1 MRIAYSLHQVCEKEA
16 KTKTFSKEGLAREQ
30 KLDPKEA
37 AKNKSR
43 EWLRTCVDN
52 LNTQIESFD
61 ADLERLMAG
70 KGRSNGVGLDTMERR
85 RVIHLISCY
94 MSVYRQE

>member
-1 MRIAYSLHQVCEKEA
+1 M
-16 KTKTFSKEGLAREQ
+16 
-30 KLDPKEA
+30 DPKEA

-43 EWLRTCVDN
+43 DWLRNCVDN

-70 KGRSNGVGLDTMERR
+70 KGMYVP
-85 RVIHLISCY
+85 
-94 MSVYRQE
+94 